1 MVKVKFYK
9 RIKDVAILYK
19 INDIS
24 KLNNKLIESLEW
36 PENMLMMG
44 FDFKSAQL
52 DKKKTFSIKVS
63 SKYGGRVAYCSQ
75 GKGLKNIGE
84 SVPQAGIEL
93 REPKNFEEL
102 RKVHRKILS
111 SYFKLAGKSISVKY
125 KKLFKEYSEK
135 YLKKVNP
142 IVIVKGKK
150 VVGLFAILN
159 DKGASG
165 KVYDTMAWH
174 NLLPGLSSRERKS
187 AYYQAAK
194 WIKENA
200 TRQVAVVVDNFD
212 PASRKFFIGLG
223 FKPYRLIITRLDKK

>member
-1 MVKVKFYK
+1 MIKVKFYK
-9 RIKDVAILYK
+9 RFKNYAVMYK

-24 KLNNKLIESLEW
+24 GLNNKLIESLDW
-36 PENMLMMG
+36 PEDFSAIS
-44 FDFKSAQL
+44 FDFKSSQL
-52 DKKKTFSIKVS
+52 DEKKTFSIKVS

-75 GKGLKNIGE
+75 GKGLKNIGK

-93 REPKNFEEL
+93 RPPKSFAELKKVHKEIIEYYYRLGGKYVTKNFKKFVEE
-102 RKVHRKILS
+102 H
-111 SYFKLAGKSISVKY
+111 G
-125 KKLFKEYSEK
+125 EK

-142 IVIVKGKK
+142 IVIVKSKK

-223 FKPYRLIITRLDKK
+223 FKPYRVIITRLDKK